1 MGDRRLFRRSN
12 PSEDQVLPEDQPD
25 EQDELLSEADAVE
38 DDVPARSLLTV
49 EGVISTVSLGSRGDA
64 PALEASIAATNA
76 ETGEDEDLVLVWLGR
91 TEIAGV
97 HPGRAIVATARVC
110 SESGA
115 RVMYN
120 PRYDL
125 R

>member
-1 MGDRRLFRRSN
+1 MGDRRLFRRSAT
-12 PSEDQVLPEDQPD
+12 SEDQAVI
-25 EQDELLSEADAVE
+25 EADQEEPAVE
-38 DDVPARSLLTV
+38 MEDIEEEVCARSLLTV
-49 EGVISTVSLGSRGDA
+49 EGVISGVSLGARGDA
-64 PALEASIAATNA
+64 PALEASIAATNS
-76 ETGEDEDLVLVWLGR
+76 ETGEHEDLVLVWLGR

-97 HPGRAIVATARVC
+97 HPGRSIVATARVC